1 MSKVKVEFY
10 NYIYILIGSFIT
22 AVGVV
27 GFLVP
32 NKIATGGT
40 AGLSIILHHLFH
52 LPTGVLMI
60 LINIPL
66 LSVSVKY
73 LGKQFAFRTIIAII
87 SISIFVDLLAEI
99 VHFPA
104 LSNDTLLSTIYGGIG
119 IGIGLG
125 LIFKG
130 DASAG
135 GGTIIAKIL
144 MSKTALKPGDVILAL
159 DTIVVISAGIVF
171 RDIELALWSMISIFV
186 SSKFIDLILTGRKQN
201 KIVHISS
208 TNLEQLKNMISSEM
222 GITGT
227 VIKGD
232 DLHYKNDRNIIFLS
246 ISKTRI
252 IALKNLVEEHD
263 PNAYMIVLEATE
275 LLGSSRKV

>member
-1 MSKVKVEFY
+1 MSKVKVEVY
-10 NYIYILIGSFIT
+10 NYLYILLGSVIT
-22 AVGVV
+22 AIGVV

-40 AGLSIILHHLFH
+40 AGLSIILHHLFQ
-52 LPTGVLMI
+52 LPTGLLMI
-60 LINIPL
+60 AINIPL

-73 LGKQFAFRTIIAII
+73 LGKQFALRTVVAIIAI
-87 SISIFVDLLAEI
+87 SFSVDFLAEI
-99 VHFPA
+99 IHFPA
-104 LSNDTLLSTIYGGIG
+104 LSNDTLLATIYGGIG

-125 LIFKG
+125 FIFKG

-144 MSKTALKPGDVILAL
+144 ISKIDIKPGNVILAL

-171 RDIELALWSMISIFV
+171 KDIELALWSMISIFV
-186 SSKFIDLILTGRKQN
+186 TSKFIDLILTGPKQN
-201 KIVHISS
+201 RIVHISS
-208 TNLEQLKNMISSEM
+208 ANLEQLKNMISSEM

-232 DLHYKNDRNIIFLS
+232 DLHFKNDRNIIFIS
-246 ISKTRI
+246 ISKNRI

>member
-1 MSKVKVEFY
+1 MPKVKVEFY

-22 AVGVV
+22 AIGVV

-52 LPTGVLMI
+52 LPTGILMI

-73 LGKQFAFRTIIAII
+73 LGKQFAYRTIIAII

-99 VHFPA
+99 IQFPA
-104 LSNDTLLSTIYGGIG
+104 LSNNILLSTIYGGIG

-144 MSKTALKPGDVILAL
+144 MSKTSVKPGDVILAL
-159 DTIVVISAGIVF
+159 DTFVVILAGIVF

-246 ISKTRI
+246 ISRTRI

-275 LLGSSRKV
+275 LLGSSREV